1 MDIFCYDNNFP
12 YIVIDNYYTKDEY
25 NLIWEE
31 IKFLCY
37 DHKLVKAEGS
47 AHINGKPLKNN
58 SVKYLDSLYNNRS
71 ISSILKINRKLFRNS
86 YEILRNHPSWFF
98 QKIKGTYDKT
108 ALSYYEH
115 GEEYKSHYDEFSLTA
130 LWWTCKKP
138 KRFDGGNFIFSD
150 YDETVEFKDN
160 RMVIFPSIIMHKVT
174 KVTMQEQYLNQK
186 YGRICLSQFLKFQ

>member
-1 MDIFCYDNNFP
+1 M
-12 YIVIDNYYTKDEY
+12 
-25 NLIWEE
+25 
-31 IKFLCY
+31 
-37 DHKLVKAEGS
+37 
-47 AHINGKPLKNN
+47 
-58 SVKYLDSLYNNRS
+58 
-71 ISSILKINRKLFRNS
+71 
-86 YEILRNHPSWFF
+86 
-98 QKIKGTYDKT
+98 
-108 ALSYYEH
+108 SYYEH